1 MIDGKSLGDPET
13 VQAWAEQRVSR
24 EFFRQVAEQR
34 DRALAALIAKAR
46 ASSDP
51 EVARLCAEY
60 LTLDHLVAGVLAAS
74 KRSVNE

>member
-1 MIDGKSLGDPET
+1 MIDGKRLGEPEA

-24 EFFRQVAEQR
+24 EFFRQVVERR
-34 DRALAALIAKAR
+34 DRALEGLLAKAR
-46 ASSDP
+46 VSSDP

-60 LTLDHLVAGVLAAS
+60 ATLDHLVAGVLAAS

>member
-1 MIDGKSLGDPET
+1 VKGLGEPEA
-13 VQAWAEQRVSR
+13 VQAWAEQRTSR
-24 EFFRQVAEQR
+24 EFFRQVTEQR
-34 DRALAALIAKAR
+34 DRALAGLLARAR